1 MGSYDAEGLDIRL
14 SELPAG
20 TVLADR
26 ELLSRSISNLLDNR
40 RKYSAGQ
47 AVISA
52 GVSDSAVSIS
62 ISDNGP
68 GVEEGQLNK
77 IFELGYRTD
86 AARRNPAGGSG
97 IGLAVVKKAAEPDA
111 RQIFRNGAE
120 IPLKNKEYELLLFL
134 MRHPGQ
140 VFSREDLYEMIWE
153 LESMGDNITVAVH
166 IGRIREKIEAD
177 PSDPKLLQTVWG
189 VGYRLNAGTA

>member
-26 ELLSRSISNLLDNR
+26 ELLSRSISNLLDNS

-68 GVEEGQLNK
+68 GVEEGQLEK
-77 IFELGYRTD
+77 IFELEYRTD

-97 IGLAVVKKAAEPDA
+97 IGLAVVKKAAKPDA

-120 IPLKNKEYELLLFL
+120 IPLKSKEYELLLFL

-140 VFSREDLYEMIWE
+140 VFSREDLYEMIWG
-153 LESMGDNITVAVH
+153 LESMGGNITVAVH

>member
-26 ELLSRSISNLLDNR
+26 ELLSSISNLLDNS

-52 GVSDSAVSIS
+52 DVSDSAVSIS

-68 GVEEGQLNK
+68 GVEEGQLEK
-77 IFELGYRTD
+77 IFELEYRTD

-97 IGLAVVKKAAEPDA
+97 IGLAVVKKAAE
-111 RQIFRNGAE
+111 Q
-120 IPLKNKEYELLLFL
+120 
-134 MRHPGQ
+134 MH
-140 VFSREDLYEMIWE
+140 
-153 LESMGDNITVAVH
+153 
-166 IGRIREKIEAD
+166 GR
-177 PSDPKLLQTVWG
+177 SS
-189 VGYRLNAGTA
+189 GTARKSR

>member
-26 ELLSRSISNLLDNR
+26 ELLSRSISNLLGNS

-68 GVEEGQLNK
+68 GVEEGQLDK
-77 IFELGYRTD
+77 IFELEYRTD
-86 AARRNPAGGSG
+86 AVRRNPAGGS
-97 IGLAVVKKAAEPDA
+97 IGLAVVKKAAE
-111 RQIFRNGAE
+111 Q
-120 IPLKNKEYELLLFL
+120 
-134 MRHPGQ
+134 MH
-140 VFSREDLYEMIWE
+140 
-153 LESMGDNITVAVH
+153 
-166 IGRIREKIEAD
+166 GR
-177 PSDPKLLQTVWG
+177 SS
-189 VGYRLNAGTA
+189 GTARKSR

>member
-97 IGLAVVKKAAEPDA
+97 IGLAVVRKAAE
-111 RQIFRNGAE
+111 QMKGSVKAE
-120 IPLKNKEYELLLFL
+120 NLDGGGLCVTLTLP
-134 MRHPGQ
+134 RAQ
-140 VFSREDLYEMIWE
+140 
-153 LESMGDNITVAVH
+153 
-166 IGRIREKIEAD
+166 EA
-177 PSDPKLLQTVWG
+177 
-189 VGYRLNAGTA
+189 

>member
-26 ELLSRSISNLLDNR
+26 ELLSRSISNLLDNS

-47 AVISA
+47 AVISP

-68 GVEEGQLNK
+68 GVEEGQLEK
-77 IFELGYRTD
+77 IFELEYRTD
-86 AARRNPAGGSG
+86 AARRNPAEKQG
-97 IGLAVVKKAAEPDA
+97 ILASSVPHAPPGAGL
-111 RQIFRNGAE
+111 
-120 IPLKNKEYELLLFL
+120 
-134 MRHPGQ
+134 
-140 VFSREDLYEMIWE
+140 
-153 LESMGDNITVAVH
+153 
-166 IGRIREKIEAD
+166 
-177 PSDPKLLQTVWG
+177 
-189 VGYRLNAGTA
+189 

>member
-20 TVLADR
+20 TILADR
-26 ELLSRSISNLLDNR
+26 ELLSRSISNLLGNS

-68 GVEEGQLNK
+68 GVEEGQLDK
-77 IFELGYRTD
+77 IFELEYRTD
-86 AARRNPAGGSG
+86 AARRNPAEKQG
-97 IGLAVVKKAAEPDA
+97 IRASSVPHAPPGAGL
-111 RQIFRNGAE
+111 
-120 IPLKNKEYELLLFL
+120 
-134 MRHPGQ
+134 
-140 VFSREDLYEMIWE
+140 
-153 LESMGDNITVAVH
+153 
-166 IGRIREKIEAD
+166 
-177 PSDPKLLQTVWG
+177 
-189 VGYRLNAGTA
+189 